1 MKIEKKH
8 ILVLIPTSFLIISS
22 LILVYYITHMTSLTT
37 LTRKSETRTL
47 KSETQNLKSKS
58 QPTELK
64 NLRQFLMDNSISYE
78 VKPHDS
84 LASIAKQ
91 FKTTPELI
99 MQVNHLEVGAPH
111 AAPLLKR
118 GMTLKVPPSKFQID
132 VDISNKTLFLK
143 SGGQLLKKYD
153 ITTGALQT
161 PTPVGNFKIINKMK
175 NPTWHSPKGIV
186 APNDPQNELGSR
198 WMGIESQEIP
208 KSRGFGIHGTIRPDA
223 IGKADSTGCIR
234 MLNSDVEDL
243 FDLVVV
249 GTLITIKK

>member
-8 ILVLIPTSFLIISS
+8 ILVLIPTSLLIISS
-22 LILVYYITHMTSLTT
+22 LILVYYIIYMTS

-47 KSETQNLKSKS
+47 KSKTQNLKSQP
-58 QPTELK
+58 QPTEPTEPK

-132 VDISNKTLFLK
+132 VDISNKALLLK

-161 PTPVGNFKIINKMK
+161 PTPVGNFKIINKME

-249 GTLITIKK
+249 GTPITIKK